1 MENLEQYLVKGFIMD
16 DERLK
21 NPDGRTD
28 YFDELL
34 ARIRDIR
41 AGEKRF
47 YQKLRDLFSL
57 SSDYDKTDR
66 ATQMFFAKTQNKL
79 LYAIT

>member
-1 MENLEQYLVKGFIMD
+1 MQNLEQYLVKGFIMD

-41 AGEKRF
+41 GSEKRF
-47 YQKLRDLFSL
+47 YQKVRDLFQL
-57 SSDYDKTDR
+57 SNDYDKTDK
-66 ATQMFFAKTQNKL
+66 ATQMFFAEIQNKL